1 MTEEQFKQAERIM
14 DKIRYLEE
22 AHNAISAW
30 ADLLSDNQDK
40 DTALTLANILID
52 LSKKKYGRWKL
63 DIFIDTAISNIIE
76 QIKELRKELEEI

>member
-22 AHNAISAW
+22 AHETISAW

-52 LSKKKYGRWKL
+52 LSKEKYGRWEI
-63 DIFIDTAISNIIE
+63 DIFIASAIADIIE
-76 QIKELRKELEEI
+76 QIKELRKELREL

>member
-22 AHNAISAW
+22 AHENISAW
-30 ADLLSDNQDK
+30 ADLLSRNQDK

-52 LSKKKYGRWKL
+52 LSKEKYGRWKI
-63 DIFIDTAISNIIE
+63 DIFIETVIADIIE
-76 QIKELRKELEEI
+76 QIRELRKEFKEL

>member
-22 AHNAISAW
+22 AHETISAW

-52 LSKKKYGRWKL
+52 LSKEKYGRWEI
-63 DIFIDTAISNIIE
+63 DIFISTAISDIIE
-76 QIKELRKELEEI
+76 QIRELKKELKEL

>member
-1 MTEEQFKQAERIM
+1 MTEEQFKQAERLM

-22 AHNAISAW
+22 THISISAW

-52 LSKKKYGRWKL
+52 LSKQKYGRWKI
-63 DIFIDTAISNIIE
+63 DIFVSTALADI
-76 QIKELRKELEEI
+76 IKEIQEIRKELEEI

>member
-52 LSKKKYGRWKL
+52 LSKEKYGRWEIS
-63 DIFIDTAISNIIE
+63 IFIGTAISDIIE
-76 QIKELRKELEEI
+76 QIRELRKELKEI